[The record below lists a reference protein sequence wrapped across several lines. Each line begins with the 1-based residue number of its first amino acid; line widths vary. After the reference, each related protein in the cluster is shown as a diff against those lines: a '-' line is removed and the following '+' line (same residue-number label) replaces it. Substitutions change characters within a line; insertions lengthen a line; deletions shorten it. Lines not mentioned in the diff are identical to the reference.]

1 MVHKISVVSVRTGKF
16 PENFHRDEPFHLNSP
31 RNFRVFHTHG
41 KRSRLLFKKTEVKP
55 VVGFMG
61 VGIEA
66 GWSSLCQVKT
76 KEVATIK
83 DVPTK

>member
-1 MVHKISVVSVRTGKF
+1 MVSAPDGC
-16 PENFHRDEPFHLNSP
+16 L
-31 RNFRVFHTHG
+31 
-41 KRSRLLFKKTEVKP
+41 KKQRVKP

-66 GWSSLCQVKT
+66 GWSKT